1 MKKIN
6 ITTIALLVYL
16 IVMSII
22 GWPGNNPETIIPNI
36 SWWSA
41 LRSSSSSFYAI
52 CKSSAW
58 ECGTSGIK
66 TTILPSNKN
75 TACFSSQ
82 KNRLNEL
89 YFITLVLIL
98 LLFRLHRL
106 LECLVKTTHSI
117 NYSIINKYNLNRT
130 HTPLVSLTF
139 LKWVTFI
146 ILTFYSLVLKRH

>member
-22 GWPGNNPETIIPNI
+22 GWPGNNPGNNYTEYFLMIGATLVIII
-36 SWWSA
+36 L
-41 LRSSSSSFYAI
+41 LRYLQV
-52 CKSSAW
+52 KRLRMRDKW
-58 ECGTSGIK
+58 NK
-66 TTILPSNKN
+66 TMILPSNKN

-106 LECLVKTTHSI
+106 LECLIKTTHSI

-139 LKWVTFI
+139 LK
-146 ILTFYSLVLKRH
+146 

>member
-22 GWPGNNPETIIPNI
+22 GWPGNNPGNNYTEYFLMIGATLVIII
-36 SWWSA
+36 L
-41 LRSSSSSFYAI
+41 LRYLQV
-52 CKSSAW
+52 KRLRMR
-58 ECGTSGIK
+58 GIK
-66 TTILPSNKN
+66 TMILPSNKN

-98 LLFRLHRL
+98 LLFRPHRL
-106 LECLVKTTHSI
+106 LECLIKTTHSI

-139 LKWVTFI
+139 LK
-146 ILTFYSLVLKRH
+146 